1 MEQKRENLFN
11 LALETPEE
19 ERERTE
25 NLNVGFDPA
34 VRSWE
39 MIVKYHGDLRGAV
52 ATLEA
57 ELLTEPDFAEPD
69 SVENGLGVGGAEA
82 SNFVETGT
90 LIRVEVLIAGYAI
103 LTVQETLVDTVTALE
118 EIEYVEMPKRFYYSV
133 IPSFDPADN
142 ACFATVT
149 QGPPFLTGRGVLIL
163 VADSGIDWQRAD
175 FIDTN
180 GSTRI
185 RWLWDQ
191 TLDQEYSAAQ
201 IDRALMAEN
210 PETRYRLL
218 PSIDVSGHGTAV
230 AGIAAGANEQTG
242 YVGAAPRAE
251 LLIVKLGPADPL
263 GFPRTTELMRAV
275 AWGLQKAQLLQMPL
289 VINLSFGNSYGA
301 HDGSSLLERFLDN
314 A

>member
-11 LALETPEE
+11 LALETPEQ

-39 MIVKYHGDLRGAV
+39 MIVKFHGNLQAAV
-52 ATLEA
+52 E
-57 ELLTEPDFAEPD
+57 ELKVSLTEDARELIK
-69 SVENGLGVGGAEA
+69 VE
-82 SNFVETGT
+82 
-90 LIRVEVLIAGYAI
+90 ILIAGYAI
-103 LTVQETLVDTVTALE
+103 LTVPETLVDTVTALE
-118 EIEYVEMPKRFYYSV
+118 EIEYAEMPKRFYYSAV
-133 IPSFDPADN
+133 TGFDPADS
-142 ACFATVT
+142 ACFAEVT
-149 QGPPFLTGRGVLIL
+149 QGPPFLTGRGVLLLI
-163 VADSGIDWQRAD
+163 ADSGIDWQKEDFIRAD
-175 FIDTN
+175 

-191 TLDQEYSAAQ
+191 TLGLEFDAEQ
-201 IDRALMAEN
+201 INTALMAQSAEM
-210 PETRYRLL
+210 RFRLL
-218 PSIDVSGHGTAV
+218 PSIDVTGHGTAV
-230 AGIAAGANEQTG
+230 AGIAAGASRSSG
-242 YVGAAPRAE
+242 YAGAAPRAE
-251 LLIVKLGPADPL
+251 LLVVKLGPADPF

-275 AWGLQKAQLLQMPL
+275 AWGLRKAEVLQMPL